1 MNIDKLIE
9 ELINLK
15 SCGVENI
22 AIIDSNNKDLEMTL
36 EMNGESDLAFMV
48 INPITEE

>member
-1 MNIDKLIE
+1 MNIDKLIK

-22 AIIDSNNKDLEMTL
+22 AMIDSNNKDLEMTL
-36 EMNGESDLAFMV
+36 EMNGESDLAFMIIDPV
-48 INPITEE
+48 EE